1 MIEEKRW
8 QAGSDAIKNNDETT
22 IKLLSKKADREIP
35 GERYTRNL
43 CSRSI
48 IQSENTLNRLDEFE
62 KYYQYVNENDP
73 SDYEFLYLFASCLIK
88 AGRYA
93 DAEKMLKRSLS
104 VNDRYFPSLL
114 LLSERLRDV
123 SSNELYSYLIK
134 LLVYFGDRFNLEE
147 FLKVSKQSD
156 FQNTFTT

>member
-1 MIEEKRW
+1 
-8 QAGSDAIKNNDETT
+8 
-22 IKLLSKKADREIP
+22 
-35 GERYTRNL
+35 
-43 CSRSI
+43 
-48 IQSENTLNRLDEFE
+48 
-62 KYYQYVNENDP
+62 
-73 SDYEFLYLFASCLIK
+73 
-88 AGRYA
+88 
-93 DAEKMLKRSLS
+93 MLKRSLS

-156 FQNTFTT
+156 FQKHLHNLSETVFAPN